1 MMNFYEIFIW
11 NLKIQIRSN
20 RIYSTLSPVFF
31 GLLLIIFINLTEK
44 DNPPPLDLYLITIV
58 IGGVWSMNATSL
70 NLIGMESALWPV
82 RLMSTSNVGRFLTSQ
97 SLAHGLLV
105 TLCIVPTMTYF
116 LMKGEISNS
125 QKGMMLSLFFLS
137 LPLKII
143 QSLYVSI
150 YRNFYQDKLFSSQF
164 VPPSF
169 APLLVLVTDVLVLI
183 GCFLGIYYYKEA
195 KATVI
200 FSVIF
205 GVIVICFFI
214 SNLNIKLAARLLYKR
229 RFTIYKNIQKRD

>member
-1 MMNFYEIFIW
+1 MNFYEIFIW

-20 RIYSTLSPVFF
+20 RIYSTLLPVFF
-31 GLLLIIFINLTEK
+31 GLLLIVFINLTEK

-105 TLCIVPTMTYF
+105 VIVLTPTMSYF
-116 LMKGEISNS
+116 LEKGEINDS
-125 QKGMMLSLFFLS
+125 QKSMMLSLFFLL
-137 LPLKII
+137 LPLKIV

-200 FSVIF
+200 FSFIF